1 MISKYS
7 EFLEGVKISLPFIL
21 SVFPFGMVV
30 GTLGVNSGAGIPD
43 VILQSLL
50 FFAGA
55 SQTVMW
61 ELYPEGLS
69 IWVIAIA
76 IFAVNFRLVL
86 YSAAIGRRLEP
97 LPKPRMFA
105 ALFLLQDISLAVG
118 MQRADSQS
126 GLTWHYYMGLSIV
139 LYLTWIISVSLGAG
153 FGVFISDPQL
163 VGLDMLVPIYFLC
176 LVMGFRAKPDAAII
190 FIVSAGMATL
200 VYISLGSPYH
210 IGAGG
215 LAGML
220 VAALLARPSS
230 IVVNN
235 RAG

>member
-215 LAGML
+215 LVGML